1 MNRSHH
7 HVLLLLQENS
17 ETNLTEAEAGNGTAP
32 AWVSNSST
40 APPPAGALCQQVQIQ
55 AEVFLALGIISL
67 LENILVISAVAKNKN
82 LHSPMYFFL
91 CSLAAADM
99 LVSVSNS
106 LETIVIAVLRSN
118 LLELSDY
125 FVRLMDNI
133 FDSMI
138 CISLVASI
146 CNLLAIAI
154 DRYVTIFYALRY
166 HSIVTVRRA
175 LNAIAAI
182 WLVCIICGIVFIVYS
197 ESKTVIICLITMFFA
212 MLALMATL
220 YVHMF
225 LLARL
230 HIQRIAALPPAASA
244 GGNPAPRQHT
254 CMKGAVTITILL
266 GVFVCC
272 WAPFFLHLI
281 LLVACPQHPL
291 CLCYMSHFTTYL
303 VLIMCNSVIDPLIY
317 AFRSLEMRKTFKE
330 ILCCFGESCQA
341 PLCESERDTET
352 ERSRERHRE
361 REKESETE

>member
-1 MNRSHH
+1 MSDSYHHMLLRNSSLTNRT
-7 HVLLLLQENS
+7 E
-17 ETNLTEAEAGNGTAP
+17 EAECENGSTAI
-32 AWVSNSST
+32 WKSNSSVI
-40 APPPAGALCQQVQIQ
+40 PPPPGALCQQVQIQ

-106 LETIVIAVLRSN
+106 LETIVIAILKNN
-118 LLELSDY
+118 LLKLSDY

-138 CISLVASI
+138 CISLVSSI

-166 HSIVTVRRA
+166 HSIVTARRA
-175 LNAIAAI
+175 LTAIGTI
-182 WLVCIICGIVFIVYS
+182 WLTCIICGIVFIVYS
-197 ESKTVIICLITMFFA
+197 ESKMVIICLITMFFA

-230 HIQRIAALPPAASA
+230 HVQRIAALPIAAVAA
-244 GGNPAPRQHT
+244 GEPVPRQRS
-254 CMKGAVTITILL
+254 CLKGAVTISILL

-281 LLVACPQHPL
+281 LLVACPRHPL

-303 VLIMCNSVIDPLIY
+303 VLIMCNSVIDPIIY
-317 AFRSLEMRKTFKE
+317 AFRSLEMRKTFRE
-330 ILCCFGESCQA
+330 ILCCFGTGCPE
-341 PLCESERDTET
+341 PPCEREQDLET
-352 ERSRERHRE
+352 ERPGERPQE
-361 REKESETE
+361 WEKESETQ

>member
-1 MNRSHH
+1 MNRSYHH
-7 HVLLLLQENS
+7 MLLQDIS
-17 ETNLTEAEAGNGTAP
+17 QSNLTEEPENENGNTSQ
-32 AWVSNSST
+32 WLSNGSI
-40 APPPAGALCQQVQIQ
+40 APPPSGALCQQVQIQ

-106 LETIVIAVLRSN
+106 LETIVIAILRNN
-118 LLELSDY
+118 LLNINDY

-146 CNLLAIAI
+146 CNLLAIAV

-166 HSIVTVRRA
+166 HSIVTARRA
-175 LNAIAAI
+175 LSAIGTI
-182 WLVCIICGIVFIVYS
+182 WLTCIICGIVFIIYS
-197 ESKTVIICLITMFFA
+197 ESKMVIICLITMFFV

-230 HIQRIAALPPAASA
+230 HVQRIAALPAAAA
-244 GGNPAPRQHT
+244 GDPAPRQRS
-254 CMKGAVTITILL
+254 CLKGAP
-266 GVFVCC
+266 G
-272 WAPFFLHLI
+272 
-281 LLVACPQHPL
+281 
-291 CLCYMSHFTTYL
+291 
-303 VLIMCNSVIDPLIY
+303 D
-317 AFRSLEMRKTFKE
+317 
-330 ILCCFGESCQA
+330 
-341 PLCESERDTET
+341 
-352 ERSRERHRE
+352 
-361 REKESETE
+361 EKDL